1 MFQSVEL
8 GRKLAKIT
16 SASLTPGGVT
26 ETKTARMDQMSRIAR
41 LRLPHNVKLI
51 SSSVTCLSLT
61 WIVSTWAGNVTERT
75 IARIRV
81 MKLTVP
87 RQLASLMRNS
97 ATKTTVSRRLT
108 FVMVTSIVKMGLM
121 RQTVTL
127 QVIIRHLLYT
137 YIFDNLILNEIAFIC
152 R

>member
-1 MFQSVEL
+1 M
-8 GRKLAKIT
+8 
-16 SASLTPGGVT
+16 
-26 ETKTARMDQMSRIAR
+26 
-41 LRLPHNVKLI
+41 
-51 SSSVTCLSLT
+51 
-61 WIVSTWAGNVTERT
+61 TERT